1 MFHNDPSRCKFR
13 RRGLSL
19 IAFTAMVCCGV
30 ASQGGESGGDAG
42 SNSQKSAKSDI
53 SAHVLNSRSFQIP
66 YTITAAGDPNAKIEL
81 LFVSGTQAVQASN
94 PTALPWQ
101 TAASQPSSIGSP
113 FSFTAPQDGE
123 YWFTTRTVTAPPAPG
138 VQPSIGAV
146 LKVVVDTTAP
156 QIQLDTDAD
165 GEGLVRIDVKVDD
178 ATLVSDVQVRYVTDR
193 IAKWIDVPKSSADSL
208 QVRPEGEWG
217 QIAVHVTAID
227 KAGNRNTTQKIVR
240 RPRVAT
246 QPIERYAAAAVPQYD
261 ARPAPYRVGGDGPKP
276 SIVSPPPY
284 QVAANRLAEDL
295 PPPATLEEISQ
306 GFEEVD
312 QAPPVPPGLNPAQL
326 GPNGLSSNGL
336 NLIAPDKLP
345 QTIPPIARDTDHRM
359 PEDSAPGPRQRPATP
374 AQAMK
379 PLDQP
384 SALAESFRDSQS
396 PENVPAPLGSIETPD
411 AGQPYSAKRISER
424 ALVDRVPV
432 RYSQSERFSLEYELE
447 AVGGQGVDSI
457 ELYGT
462 LDEGQTWSLW
472 GQDPDKVSPFDI
484 EVREQGVF
492 GYRIVVVSQ
501 NGLASPRPLS
511 GDAPDILVV
520 VDKEKP
526 QVRISGAKY
535 GAGSEI
541 GSLVI
546 EFECLDPNLP
556 ERPIA
561 LSFSETTDG
570 PWTTIAGGLPNNGR
584 YAWPADPQL
593 PRSFYLRIDA
603 TDSAG
608 NVASYILDQPI
619 DAQGLA
625 PRARIRGFRSM

>member
-1 MFHNDPSRCKFR
+1 MFHNVQSRSKCR
-13 RRGLSL
+13 RRGLSRL
-19 IAFTAMVCCGV
+19 ALTVVICCGV
-30 ASQGGESGGDAG
+30 TSQGITSGQEKTASQSPETTPSPDG
-42 SNSQKSAKSDI
+42 

-66 YTITAAGDPNAKIEL
+66 YTITAAGDPSTKIEL
-81 LFVSGTQAVQASN
+81 LFVSGTQAVQVSN

-101 TAASQPSSIGSP
+101 TAATQPSSVGSP

-138 VQPSIGAV
+138 VQPAIGAV
-146 LKVVVDTTAP
+146 LKVVVDTTP
-156 QIQLDTDAD
+156 PEIQLDAEAD
-165 GEGLVRIDVKVDD
+165 GEGLVRVGVQVKD
-178 ATLVSDVQVRYVTDR
+178 ATLVSDMQVRYVTDR
-193 IAKWIDVPKSSADSL
+193 VAKWIDVAKSPSDSIEI
-208 QVRPEGEWG
+208 RPEGEWG
-217 QIAVHVTAID
+217 QIAVHVTAVD
-227 KAGNRNTTQKIVR
+227 KAGNRNTMQKIVR

-246 QPIERYAAAAVPQYD
+246 QPIERYAAAGAPQYD
-261 ARPAPYRVGGDGPKP
+261 AQPAPYPLGSKDPKAA
-276 SIVSPPPY
+276 IVAPPPY

-306 GFEEVD
+306 GFEEID
-312 QAPPVPPGLNPAQL
+312 QAPPVPPGLNPAQ
-326 GPNGLSSNGL
+326 PEANGL

-345 QTIPPIARDTDHRM
+345 QTKPPVTRDNDHRFPGE
-359 PEDSAPGPRQRPATP
+359 PEPAPRQRPATP
-374 AQAMK
+374 AEAMK

-384 SALAESFRDSQS
+384 SALPESFRDSQS
-396 PENVPAPLGSIETPD
+396 PEKVPAPLGSIETPD
-411 AGQPYSAKRISER
+411 SGQPYSAKRISEH

-432 RYSQSERFSLEYELE
+432 RYSLSERFSLEYELE

-546 EFECLDPNLP
+546 EFECIDPNLP
-556 ERPIA
+556 ERPIS

-608 NVASYILDQPI
+608 NVASYVLDQPI